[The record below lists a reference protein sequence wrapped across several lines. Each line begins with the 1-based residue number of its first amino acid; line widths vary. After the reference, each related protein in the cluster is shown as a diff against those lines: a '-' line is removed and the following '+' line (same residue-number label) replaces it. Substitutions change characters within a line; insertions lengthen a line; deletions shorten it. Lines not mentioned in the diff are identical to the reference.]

1 VVGRVG
7 HRSLAVG
14 YFGVG
19 GVDWTLESGPLL
31 AVVGLSLAYEAME
44 TTRVNTIALSKKWAA

>member
-1 VVGRVG
+1 M
-7 HRSLAVG
+7 AVG